1 MLYSIVSFTRMGLLT
16 SLLFPLSL
24 HYGDYPQLYDTTFQ
38 DPASESM
45 LAIIDLYDNIVFY
58 LILILIVT
66 LWFAVSSLL
75 NPDYL
80 PSVTHGNTIEIIWTI
95 IPATILWMI
104 GIPSLKLLYLLDEI
118 IDPQLTVKAIANQW
132 YWSYE
137 LSDFAMDSESI
148 AFDSFLVADSDLE
161 LGDLRTLT
169 VDNYLV
175 LPINT
180 SIRLLVTSNDVIHSF
195 AVPSLGIKVDALPGR
210 LNMLGF
216 IINRCLQFV
225 HRRKSRGRQPY
236 NYYYLL
242 RLYFPHGHSCILPLR
257 DY

>member
-1 MLYSIVSFTRMGLLT
+1 M
-16 SLLFPLSL
+16 
-24 HYGDYPQLYDTTFQ
+24 YDTTFQ

-45 LAIIDLYDNIVFY
+45 QAIIDLYDNIVFY

-66 LWFAVSSLL
+66 FWFALSSLT
-75 NPDYL
+75 NNDYL
-80 PSVTHGNTIEIIWTI
+80 PQVTHGNTIEIIWTI
-95 IPATILWMI
+95 IPASILWKI

-118 IDPQLTVKAIANQW
+118 IEPEVTVKAIANQW

-137 LSDFAMDSESI
+137 LSDYITEDNEESI
-148 AFDSFLVADSDLE
+148 SFDSFLLADSDLS
-161 LGDLRTLT
+161 LGDLRALT

-210 LNMLGF
+210 INKLGF
-216 IINRCLQFV
+216 IINRESTFLGQCSELCGTLHYGMPIGIKAV
-225 HRRKSRGRQPY
+225 PLSH
-236 NYYYLL
+236 YLSYL
-242 RLYFPHGHSCILPLR
+242 SSNC
-257 DY
+257 